1 MKKYLLIL
9 LALASLSLWAG
20 NSIFSYYG
28 FPVRY
33 YGRDIY
39 SLGMGDSGSS
49 DSFRYNTGFANPALR
64 NIDNKSLF
72 GTGIIAGYT
81 YYDSEYQGIKRSFR
95 DDALDFP
102 YFSVSIPVKRQRL
115 GFQFNS
121 LASGMVKNQ
130 VLLPDST
137 LERQECEKYLFR
149 ADIIYSYRIHN
160 LNLGVSGNYY
170 FGHDKRTFE
179 QSSGENTVHTRESLL
194 NSYKNPTLTF
204 GAVQSFESHSMGAF
218 ATLPVSLKGE
228 SKRSSSH
235 TTEEPVSI
243 THELPLQVGA
253 GYTGFIL
260 PEYKITLDANYD
272 FYSDVDAS
280 LQDGIKV
287 GMGVAYE
294 PAKGKRRWYQHF
306 PVRAGAWNRKL
317 EFKDKSGEDINEMA
331 YTLGISFPLKNEISS
346 VDLALLYLN
355 RGSLETNKLRDRSL
369 MLLFGF
375 TGFDVFNKAMDRT
388 APREIP
394 VREDLEAW

>member
-1 MKKYLLIL
+1 MKKYLCLVM
-9 LALASLSLWAG
+9 ALASLSLWAG

-39 SLGMGDSGSS
+39 SLGMGDTGSS
-49 DSFRYNTGFANPALR
+49 DNLRFNTGYANPALR
-64 NIDNKSLF
+64 NKDNKSLF

-81 YYDSEYQGIKRSFR
+81 FYNSDYQGSKRSFR

-102 YFSVSIPVKRQRL
+102 YFSVSVPLKKQRF

-130 VLLPDST
+130 LMLPDST
-137 LERQECEKYLFR
+137 LERQEAEKYLFR
-149 ADIIYSYRIHN
+149 ADLIYSYRIRN
-160 LNLGVSGNYY
+160 LNLGISGNYY

-179 QSSGENTVHTRESLL
+179 QSSASNTVHTRESLI
-194 NSYKNPTLTF
+194 NSFKNPTLTL
-204 GAVQSFESHSMGAF
+204 GAVQSFENHSTGAY

-235 TTEEPVSI
+235 TTEEPVEI
-243 THELPLQVGA
+243 THELPLQIGA
-253 GYTGFIL
+253 SYTGYIL
-260 PEYKITLDANYD
+260 PEYKVAVDANYD
-272 FYSDVDAS
+272 LYSETDSS
-280 LQDGIKV
+280 LRDGIKIGV
-287 GMGVAYE
+287 GLAYE
-294 PAKGKRRWYQHF
+294 PAKGKKYWYQRY
-306 PVRAGAWNRKL
+306 PLRAGIWNRQL
-317 EFKDKSGEDINEMA
+317 EFKDAAGEYISEMA
-331 YTLGISFPLKNEISS
+331 YTCGISFPLKNEVSS
-346 VDLALLYLN
+346 VDLALMYLN
-355 RGSLETNKLRDRSL
+355 RGSLETNKLSDRSL

-394 VREDLEAW
+394 IKEELEAW